1 MTLLQQLPRIGS
13 PVLGYIIP
21 AVIFGVSF
29 FVAWVLYKHFTR
41 QLQNSDDGEPPDQV
55 H

>member
-1 MTLLQQLPRIGS
+1 MFAFIFAEIQRIGH

-29 FVAWVLYKHFTR
+29 FIAFYLYKHFTKKI
-41 QLQNSDDGEPPDQV
+41 QDTSEE
-55 H
+55 